1 MRSPKGIDL
10 FDRLKWPFSYL
21 FVLTFVLIFCIYPI
35 LSLISISLFPDNGG
49 FTLSEIERVLE
60 SERSVN
66 IIRFTII
73 QAVVSTIVTLAAA
86 FPGAYLLSRYRF
98 FGRSAVLALGTVPFV
113 LPSLVLAMGFISLF
127 GSNGTINGW
136 IMDIN
141 SSTGLS
147 IPALDILFTKQ
158 GIILAHIFFN
168 FPIALR
174 ILHARFDRMDV
185 KMLLSARSLG
195 AGRLRT
201 FFLVVIPQ
209 MRYALLAAGSL
220 VFTFC
225 LLSFGVVLVIGGLT
239 NATIEVEIYRQFT
252 GRLDFEM
259 AGSLVLIESV
269 LVLISTIL
277 YIWSTS
283 KDGDLRNITL
293 GSGFSGTEGR
303 HRIGLRSLLIIVYVV
318 VISLLIIGPLISVV
332 ESSFH
337 RYPEGDAEYSF
348 HWYGSVLDRE
358 DDPVLGV
365 SPFGAVINSLLFG
378 FLTIIISLPLSM
390 ITAIL
395 IRRKHFFCKSF
406 LDALLLFPLGVSTV
420 ALGYGL
426 VKVYSGGTIP
436 LAGSWMIVV
445 LVHAVI
451 AFPFGARS
459 LYNTMKDIPPNLT
472 LAARSLGAS
481 RLETIVRVYLPLML
495 PGIMIASIF
504 AFAISLGEL
513 GATIMVSSPEHTTM
527 PVALYRFYGNRDFG
541 TANAYAVIMMLI
553 TFVSFL
559 ILEISHRHLIR
570 WGVNS

>member
-1 MRSPKGIDL
+1 MRSPKMIDL
-10 FDRLKWPFSYL
+10 FDRFKWPFSYL
-21 FVLTFVLIFCIYPI
+21 FVLTFVVTFCIYPI
-35 LSLISISLFPDNGG
+35 LSLISISLFPDGGG
-49 FTLSEIERVLE
+49 FTLSEIGRVFD
-60 SERSVN
+60 SSRSIN
-66 IIRFTII
+66 IIRFTVV
-73 QAVVSTIVTLAAA
+73 QAVVSTMVTLAAA

-98 FGRSAVLALGTVPFV
+98 PGRSAVLALCTIPFV
-113 LPSLVLAMGFISLF
+113 IPSLVLAMGFISLF

-136 IMDIN
+136 ITDIN
-141 SSTGLS
+141 ALSGLS
-147 IPALDILFTKQ
+147 LPAIEILFTKQ

-174 ILHARFDRMDV
+174 ILHSRFDRMDG
-185 KMLLSARSLG
+185 KILLSARSLG
-195 AGRLRT
+195 AGRSRT
-201 FFLVVIPQ
+201 FFQIVIPQ

-252 GRLDFEM
+252 GRLDFKM
-259 AGSLVLIESV
+259 AGSLLLIESV
-269 LVLISTIL
+269 LVLLSTLL
-277 YIWSTS
+277 YLWSTS
-283 KDGDLRNITL
+283 KDGDLRKITM
-293 GSGFSGTEGR
+293 GSGFSATERGR
-303 HRIGLRSLLIIVYVV
+303 RIGVRSLFMIAYVII
-318 VISLLIIGPLISVV
+318 ISLLIIGPLLSVV
-332 ESSFH
+332 EASFH
-337 RYPEGDAEYSF
+337 RYPEGDTEYSF
-348 HWYGSVLDRE
+348 HWYDSVLDRE

-378 FLTIIISLPLSM
+378 FLTIVISLPLSL

-395 IRRKHFFCKSF
+395 IRRRRFFGKSF

-436 LAGSWMIVV
+436 LVGSWIIVV

-459 LYNTMKDIPPNLT
+459 LYNSMKDIPPNLT

-481 RLETIVRVYLPLML
+481 RLETLVRVYLPLLL
-495 PGIMIASIF
+495 PGLMIASIF

-559 ILEISHRHLIR
+559 TLEISHRLLIR
-570 WGVNS
+570 WGVKS

>member
-1 MRSPKGIDL
+1 MRSPKGTGP

-21 FVLTFVLIFCIYPI
+21 LVLAFVLVFSIYPI
-35 LSLISISLFPDNGG
+35 LSVISMSLFPDGGG
-49 FTLSEIERVLE
+49 FSLSGILRVFE
-60 SERSVN
+60 NERSVN
-66 IIRFTII
+66 IIRFTVI

-86 FPGAYLLSRYRF
+86 FPGAYLLSRHRF
-98 FGRSAVLALGTVPFV
+98 FGRSALLALGTIPFV

-136 IMDIN
+136 IMEIN
-141 SSTGLS
+141 SFTGLS
-147 IPALDILFTKQ
+147 LPALEILFTKQ

-174 ILHARFDRMDV
+174 IIHARFDRIDGQI
-185 KMLLSARSLG
+185 LLSARSLG

-201 FFLVVIPQ
+201 FFMILIPQ
-209 MRYALLAAGSL
+209 MRYALLSAGSL

-225 LLSFGVVLVIGGLT
+225 LLSFGVVLVVGGLT

-252 GRLDFEM
+252 GRLDFEL
-259 AGSLVLIESV
+259 AGSLLLIESV
-269 LVLISTIL
+269 LVLLSTFV

-283 KDGDLRNITL
+283 REGDLRNITM
-293 GSGFSGTEGR
+293 GSGFPGGGGGRRSG
-303 HRIGLRSLLIIVYVV
+303 ISSLLILAYVII
-318 VISLLIIGPLISVV
+318 ISALILGPRLSVV
-332 ESSFH
+332 ETSFH
-337 RYPEGDAEYSF
+337 SYPEEDAEYSF
-348 HWYGSVLDRE
+348 HWYKSVLDRE
-358 DDPVLGV
+358 EDPVLGV

-378 FLTIIISLPLSM
+378 FLTITISLPLSFT
-390 ITAIL
+390 TAL
-395 IRRKHFFCKSF
+395 LMRRRRFFCKNL
-406 LDALLLFPLGVSTV
+406 LDSLLLFPLGVSTV

-436 LAGSWMIVV
+436 LTGSWMIVV

-459 LYNTMKDIPPNLT
+459 LYNAMKDIPPNLT
-472 LAARSLGAS
+472 QAARALGAS
-481 RLETIVRVYLPLML
+481 RLKTLVSVYLPLLL
-495 PGIMIASIF
+495 PGLLIASIF

-527 PVALYRFYGNRDFG
+527 PIALYRFYGDRDFG

-553 TFVSFL
+553 TFASFL
-559 ILEISHRHLIR
+559 ILEISHRSLIK
-570 WGVNS
+570 WGLDR